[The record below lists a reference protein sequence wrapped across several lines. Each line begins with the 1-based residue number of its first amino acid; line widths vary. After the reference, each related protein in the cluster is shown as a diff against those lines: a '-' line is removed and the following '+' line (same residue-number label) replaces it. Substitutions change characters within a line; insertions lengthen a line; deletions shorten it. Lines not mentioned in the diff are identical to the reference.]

1 MKRIYTLS
9 RTAFVLICICLFLVI
24 TAQAQQEQA
33 AEPAQAQQEQAA
45 EPAQAQQEQAAEP
58 AQAQQETAVLEVES
72 AAICEDIVDREPVG
86 AGDSFSVSMGK
97 LFCFTKIVG
106 AETDVDITH
115 AWYFGDTER
124 ARITLTVKSSNWR
137 TYSSKILQ
145 AHEVGAWH
153 VDVLD
158 ESGNVLD
165 TVDFEVVQ

>member
-9 RTAFVLICICLFLVI
+9 RTAFVLICICLFLVS

-33 AEPAQAQQEQAA
+33 AEPAQAQQEQA
-45 EPAQAQQEQAAEP
+45 
-58 AQAQQETAVLEVES
+58 VLEVES
-72 AAICEDIVDREPVG
+72 AAICEDVMDREPVG
-86 AGDSFSVSMGK
+86 AGDSFSVSVGK

-106 AETDVDITH
+106 AETDVYITH

-124 ARITLTVKSSNWR
+124 ARIILPVNSRSWR

-145 AHEVGAWH
+145 AHEIGPWRVE
-153 VDVLD
+153 VLD
-158 ESGNVLD
+158 ESGNLLD

>member
-45 EPAQAQQEQAAEP
+45 EPAQAQQE
-58 AQAQQETAVLEVES
+58 TAVLEVES
-72 AAICEDIVDREPVG
+72 AAICEDVVDREPVG

-124 ARITLTVKSSNWR
+124 ARITLTVKSSSWR
-137 TYSSKILQ
+137 THSSKILQ
-145 AHEVGAWH
+145 AHEIGAWH

>member
-1 MKRIYTLS
+1 MKHIYTLS
-9 RTAFVLICICLFLVI
+9 RTAFVLICICLFLAV

-45 EPAQAQQEQAAEP
+45 EPAQAQQEA
-58 AQAQQETAVLEVES
+58 AVLVVES
-72 AAICEDIVDREPVG
+72 AAICEDVVDLEPVG
-86 AGDSFSVSMGK
+86 AGNSFTVSVGK
-97 LFCFTKIVG
+97 LFCLTKIVG

-115 AWYFGDTER
+115 AWYFGDIER
-124 ARITLTVKSSNWR
+124 ARVVLTVKSSSWR

-145 AHEVGAWH
+145 AHEIGAWH